1 MGVFVLFVASAA
13 FVRRRLQ
20 LSSAS
25 AVMFGRAL
33 AIGTVLLLHVES
45 GLRHV
50 ALKIDF
56 AQWLA
61 FWT

>member
-33 AIGTVLLLHVES
+33 AIGIVLLLHVES